1 MWAWG
6 RNDYGQLGDGSKES
20 RDRPVQVLG
29 LKDIKAIDAGGY
41 HNLTG
46 S

>member
-1 MWAWG
+1 MAAK
-6 RNDYGQLGDGSKES
+6 NHKES

-29 LKDIKAIDAGGY
+29 LKDIKAIDVGGY
-41 HNLTG
+41 HILAG